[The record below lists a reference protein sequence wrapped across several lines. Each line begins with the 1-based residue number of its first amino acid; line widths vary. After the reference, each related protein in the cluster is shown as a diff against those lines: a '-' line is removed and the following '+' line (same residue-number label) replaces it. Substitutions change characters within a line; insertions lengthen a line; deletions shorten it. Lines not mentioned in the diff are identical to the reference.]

1 MIDNEILNSILLSIK
16 KILGIDR
23 DACEFDEDII
33 LAINSTFNILNQ
45 LGVGVNGFSI
55 SNSSA
60 TWTDFLG
67 QNKNVEM
74 VKNYVGLKVGMMFD
88 PPQSSAISEVK
99 KQLISELEWR
109 LNVAVDTIKEEINE

>member
-1 MIDNEILNSILLSIK
+1 MIDNEILTSILLSTK

-23 DACEFDEDII
+23 NITDFDEDII
-33 LAINSTFNILNQ
+33 IAINSTLSILNQ
-45 LGVGVNGFSI
+45 LGVGIDGFSI
-55 SNSSA
+55 SDSSS

-67 QNKNVEM
+67 SNKHIEM

-88 PPQSSAISEVK
+88 PPQSSAIAETK

-109 LNVAVDTIKEEINE
+109 LNVAVDPREETD